1 MFRFFLLALLSLIV
15 SACVSPEARRN
26 PWPYPEPPSND
37 GSQPDLMPGVPAPR
51 TEPGRTDPSR
61 TDPRYPRSA
70 NEISGPAVQSL
81 LKQADQQLA
90 NGSPDAAAAAL
101 ERAQRIE
108 PRNPFVWQS
117 LARVR
122 LEQGQAEQAES
133 LATKSSS
140 LARGNPY
147 IEADNWRLIAE
158 ARRAQ
163 GQHRAANEALVQAQR
178 IEQSGQF

>member
-1 MFRFFLLALLSLIV
+1 MFRFSLMALLSLMI
-15 SACVSPEARRN
+15 SACVSPEARRS

-37 GSQPDLMPGVPAPR
+37 GTQPDLMPGVPAPR
-51 TEPGRTDPSR
+51 TESGSADT
-61 TDPRYPRSA
+61 RYPRSA

-81 LKQADQQLA
+81 LKQSDQQLA

-101 ERAQRIE
+101 ERALRIE

-117 LARVR
+117 LAKVR
-122 LEQGQAEQAES
+122 LEQGQADQAES
-133 LATKSSS
+133 LANKSSS